1 MSKKLLIACSVMM
14 TLLFIMTRW
23 QAGKIDELNES
34 LAKLEKDNSSL
45 TNQLSR
51 QQAITENANRTFRII
66 NNVSSLNSEE
76 RNRSAV
82 DSEKVKTVIKTVLVN
97 NDCANTAIPSD
108 ALIRMHDYSERIRAS
123 GAHSDT
129 HISPLIV
136 YCPIYRNK

>member
-1 MSKKLLIACSVMM
+1 MSKKLLIACAVMM

-23 QAGKIDELNES
+23 QAGKIDELKES
-34 LAKLEKDNSSL
+34 NQSL
-45 TNQLSR
+45 TEQLSR
-51 QQAITENANRTFRII
+51 QNSITENANRTFRII

-123 GAHSDT
+123 GTYSDT
-129 HISPLIV
+129 RTPN
-136 YCPIYRNK
+136 R

>member
-1 MSKKLLIACSVMM
+1 MSKKLLIACAVMM
-14 TLLFIMTRW
+14 TLLFITVRW

-97 NDCANTAIPSD
+97 NDCANTTIPSD

-123 GAHSDT
+123 GTYSDT
-129 HISPLIV
+129 GTPN
-136 YCPIYRNK
+136 R

>member
-1 MSKKLLIACSVMM
+1 MSKLTSWVPIALFSIMLASLYLVTKSV
-14 TLLFIMTRW
+14 I
-23 QAGKIDELNES
+23 ELKKENQ
-34 LAKLEKDNSSL
+34 SL
-45 TNQLSR
+45 TEQLSR
-51 QQAITENANRTFRII
+51 QNSITENANRTFRII

-97 NDCANTAIPSD
+97 NDCANTAIPND

-129 HISPLIV
+129 GTPN
-136 YCPIYRNK
+136 R

>member
-1 MSKKLLIACSVMM
+1 MSKLTSWVPIALFSIMLASLYLVTKSV
-14 TLLFIMTRW
+14 I
-23 QAGKIDELNES
+23 ELKKENQ
-34 LAKLEKDNSSL
+34 SL
-45 TNQLSR
+45 TEQLSR
-51 QQAITENANRTFRII
+51 QNSITENANRTFRII

-97 NDCANTAIPSD
+97 NDCANTTIPSD

-129 HISPLIV
+129 GTPN
-136 YCPIYRNK
+136 R

>member
-1 MSKKLLIACSVMM
+1 MSKKLLIACAVMM
-14 TLLFIMTRW
+14 TLLFITVRW

-34 LAKLEKDNSSL
+34 LTKLEKDNSSL

-51 QQAITENANRTFRII
+51 QQSITENANRTFRII

-97 NDCANTAIPSD
+97 NDCANTAIPND

-123 GAHSDT
+123 GTHSDT
-129 HISPLIV
+129 GTPN
-136 YCPIYRNK
+136 R

>member
-1 MSKKLLIACSVMM
+1 MSKKLLIACAVMM

-97 NDCANTAIPSD
+97 NDCANTTIPSD

-129 HISPLIV
+129 GTPN
-136 YCPIYRNK
+136 R

>member
-1 MSKKLLIACSVMM
+1 MSIGKWVLLIGSVICVFS
-14 TLLFIMTRW
+14 LQYLVVKV
-23 QAGKIDELNES
+23 GELSKENQ
-34 LAKLEKDNSSL
+34 SL
-45 TNQLSR
+45 TEQLSR
-51 QQAITENANRTFRII
+51 QKSITENANRTFRII

-123 GAHSDT
+123 GAHSDAST
-129 HISPLIV
+129 PN
-136 YCPIYRNK
+136 R

>member
-1 MSKKLLIACSVMM
+1 MSNKLLIACAVMM
-14 TLLFIMTRW
+14 TLLFITVRW
-23 QAGKIDELNES
+23 QEGKIDELNES
-34 LAKLEKDNSSL
+34 LTKLEKDNSSL

-51 QQAITENANRTFRII
+51 QEAITENANRTFRII

-123 GAHSDT
+123 GTYNDT
-129 HISPLIV
+129 GTPN
-136 YCPIYRNK
+136 R

>member
-1 MSKKLLIACSVMM
+1 MSIGKWVLLIGSVICVFS
-14 TLLFIMTRW
+14 LQYLVVKV
-23 QAGKIDELNES
+23 GELSKENQ
-34 LAKLEKDNSSL
+34 SL
-45 TNQLSR
+45 TEQLSR
-51 QQAITENANRTFRII
+51 QNSITENANRTFRII

-129 HISPLIV
+129 STPN
-136 YCPIYRNK
+136 R

>member
-1 MSKKLLIACSVMM
+1 MSKKLLIACAVMM

-23 QAGKIDELNES
+23 QAGKIDELKES
-34 LAKLEKDNSSL
+34 NQSL
-45 TNQLSR
+45 TVQLSR
-51 QQAITENANRTFRII
+51 QASITENANRTFRII

-123 GAHSDT
+123 GTHSDT
-129 HISPLIV
+129 GTPN
-136 YCPIYRNK
+136 R

>member
-1 MSKKLLIACSVMM
+1 MSKLTPWVPVILWGAMLFFSV
-14 TLLFIMTRW
+14 
-23 QAGKIDELNES
+23 
-34 LAKLEKDNSSL
+34 LAMKEVVDLSKKNQSL
-45 TNQLSR
+45 TEQLSR
-51 QQAITENANRTFRII
+51 QNSITENANRTFRII

-123 GAHSDT
+123 GIHSDT
-129 HISPLIV
+129 GTPN
-136 YCPIYRNK
+136 R

>member
-1 MSKKLLIACSVMM
+1 MSKKLLIACAVMM

-34 LAKLEKDNSSL
+34 LDKIKKDNSSL

-108 ALIRMHDYSERIRAS
+108 ALIGMHDYSERIRAS

-129 HISPLIV
+129 GTPN
-136 YCPIYRNK
+136 R

>member
-1 MSKKLLIACSVMM
+1 MKLGETTVSVGIILMM
-14 TLLFIMTRW
+14 TICIVW
-23 QAGKIDELNES
+23 QSNQLDKLSES
-34 LAKLEKDNSSL
+34 VTKLEKDKSSL
-45 TNQLSR
+45 TEQLSR
-51 QQAITENANRTFRII
+51 QNSITENANRTFRII

-97 NDCANTAIPSD
+97 NDCANTAIPND

-129 HISPLIV
+129 STPN
-136 YCPIYRNK
+136 R

>member
-1 MSKKLLIACSVMM
+1 MSKKLLIACTVMM

-66 NNVSSLNSEE
+66 NNVSSINSEE

-82 DSEKVKTVIKTVLVN
+82 DSDKVKTVIKTVLVN

-123 GAHSDT
+123 GSYSDT
-129 HISPLIV
+129 GTPN
-136 YCPIYRNK
+136 R

>member
-1 MSKKLLIACSVMM
+1 MSKKLLIACAVMM
-14 TLLFIMTRW
+14 TLLFITVRW

-34 LAKLEKDNSSL
+34 LTKLEKDNSSL

-51 QQAITENANRTFRII
+51 QQSITENANRTFRII

-97 NDCANTAIPSD
+97 NDCANTTIPSD

-129 HISPLIV
+129 GTPN
-136 YCPIYRNK
+136 R

>member
-1 MSKKLLIACSVMM
+1 MKLGETTVSVGIILLMTICIA
-14 TLLFIMTRW
+14 W
-23 QAGKIDELNES
+23 QSNQLDKLSES
-34 LAKLEKDNSSL
+34 ITKLEKDKLSL
-45 TNQLSR
+45 TEQLSR
-51 QQAITENANRTFRII
+51 QNSITENANRTFRII

-129 HISPLIV
+129 STPN
-136 YCPIYRNK
+136 R

>member
-1 MSKKLLIACSVMM
+1 MSKKLLIACAVMM
-14 TLLFIMTRW
+14 TLLFITVRW

-34 LAKLEKDNSSL
+34 LTKLEKDNSSL

-51 QQAITENANRTFRII
+51 HQAITKNANRTFRII

-82 DSEKVKTVIKTVLVN
+82 DSEKVKTVIKPVLIN
-97 NDCANTAIPSD
+97 NDCANTAIPND

-123 GAHSDT
+123 GTYSDT
-129 HISPLIV
+129 GTPN
-136 YCPIYRNK
+136 R

>member
-1 MSKKLLIACSVMM
+1 MSKLTPWVPIVLFSIMLASLYLVTKSV
-14 TLLFIMTRW
+14 I
-23 QAGKIDELNES
+23 ELKKENQ
-34 LAKLEKDNSSL
+34 SL
-45 TNQLSR
+45 TEQLSR
-51 QQAITENANRTFRII
+51 QNSIAENANRTFRII

-123 GAHSDT
+123 GTHSDT
-129 HISPLIV
+129 STPN
-136 YCPIYRNK
+136 R

>member
-1 MSKKLLIACSVMM
+1 MSKKLLIACAVMM

-23 QAGKIDELNES
+23 QAGKIDELNKS
-34 LAKLEKDNSSL
+34 SAKLEKDNSSL
-45 TNQLSR
+45 THQLSR

-97 NDCANTAIPSD
+97 NDCANTTIPSD

-129 HISPLIV
+129 GTPN
-136 YCPIYRNK
+136 R

>member
-1 MSKKLLIACSVMM
+1 MSKLTSWVPIV
-14 TLLFIMTRW
+14 LFIIMLASLYFVT
-23 QAGKIDELNES
+23 KSVIELKKENQ
-34 LAKLEKDNSSL
+34 SL
-45 TNQLSR
+45 TEQLSL
-51 QQAITENANRTFRII
+51 QVEITENANRTFRII

-97 NDCANTAIPSD
+97 NDCANTAIPND

-129 HISPLIV
+129 STSH
-136 YCPIYRNK
+136 R

>member
-1 MSKKLLIACSVMM
+1 MSKLTPWVPVILWSAMLFFSVLAM
-14 TLLFIMTRW
+14 
-23 QAGKIDELNES
+23 KEVVELSKEN
-34 LAKLEKDNSSL
+34 KSL
-45 TNQLSR
+45 TEQLSR
-51 QQAITENANRTFRII
+51 QNSITENANRTFRII

-123 GAHSDT
+123 GTYSDT
-129 HISPLIV
+129 GTPN
-136 YCPIYRNK
+136 R

>member
-1 MSKKLLIACSVMM
+1 MSVGIILVMIICIAWQSNHLDKLS
-14 TLLFIMTRW
+14 
-23 QAGKIDELNES
+23 ES
-34 LAKLEKDNSSL
+34 ITKLEKDKLSL
-45 TNQLSR
+45 TEQLSR
-51 QQAITENANRTFRII
+51 QNSITENANRTFRII

-129 HISPLIV
+129 GTLN
-136 YCPIYRNK
+136 R

>member
-23 QAGKIDELNES
+23 QAGKIDDLNEIITE
-34 LAKLEKDNSSL
+34 LEKDNSSL
-45 TNQLSR
+45 TNDLSR
-51 QQAITENANRTFRII
+51 QQSITENANRTFRII

-97 NDCANTAIPSD
+97 NDCANTTIPSG

-123 GAHSDT
+123 GTHSDT
-129 HISPLIV
+129 GTPN
-136 YCPIYRNK
+136 R